1 MPALA
6 IRFEAWPMSSSPAR
20 LIEPR
25 RLPTMPMIARRVV
38 VLPAPLRPSKVTS
51 SPAPM
56 VKFMPCRMCDSPYQ
70 AWRSATRSNSLCRT
84 AVSGMPSPHIGLD
97 DFRVP
102 GNLRVGALRQD
113 LPAGQDGDGVRQIGD
128 YREIVLDHQ
137 HRAVC
142 RDRLDQRRDARDVLL
157 PEAGHRLVEQ
167 QHLGVEREG
176 RGDLERA

>member
-84 AVSGMPSPHIGLD
+84 AVSGMTGPHIGLD
-97 DFRVP
+97 HLGVFRHR
-102 GNLRVGALRQD
+102 RVIALGKD
-113 LPAGQDGDGVRQIGD
+113 AAASKHGDGVGEIGD
-128 YREIVLDHQ
+128 DREIVLDHQ
-137 HRAVC
+137 HRAI
-142 RDRLDQRRDARDVLL
+142 
-157 PEAGHRLVEQ
+157 G
-167 QHLGVEREG
+167 
-176 RGDLERA
+176 GDI